1 MRNFFAS
8 KVLHRFGY
16 IRIHGG
22 GGWGIHDKPADCW
35 WYSSNWFK
43 IKFVCDPESWKLL
56 WILEKY
62 FSLFFEV
69 QTTLKI
75 SRRHWGMFKLKNH
88 ITVWTEVKQLKK
100 VWKRV
105 VWKVGKRLE
114 NQLIDCSSYHTAIL
128 IRDLWYNVQVFHSQ
142 GYRMFFLSTCVNS
155 NIPQHWWT
163 GSLNIPCLTH
173 ISIRL
178 TS

>member
-1 MRNFFAS
+1 MIYVSIVCKISTFICGRTGWNLQATTCWVFSFFDKWLYQMCFISLSSACS
-8 KVLHRFGY
+8 DEERVSWEISLQARFSIDLGTLEY
-16 IRIHGG
+16 MWGG

-75 SRRHWGMFKLKNH
+75 SHRHWGMFKLKNH

-105 VWKVGKRLE
+105 VWKVGKRSE
-114 NQLIDCSSYHTAIL
+114 NQFIDL
-128 IRDLWYNVQVFHSQ
+128 
-142 GYRMFFLSTCVNS
+142 
-155 NIPQHWWT
+155 
-163 GSLNIPCLTH
+163 
-173 ISIRL
+173 
-178 TS
+178 